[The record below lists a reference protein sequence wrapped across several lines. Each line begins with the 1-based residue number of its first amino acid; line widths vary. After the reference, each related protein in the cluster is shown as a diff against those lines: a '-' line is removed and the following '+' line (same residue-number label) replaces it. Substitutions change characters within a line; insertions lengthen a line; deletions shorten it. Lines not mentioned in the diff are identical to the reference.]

1 MSEDNRPIP
10 AEDGKQLAVGLTNM
24 SSLPRLTVAMALAG
38 KSDAA
43 SLGELLNAIGGTVC
57 SHSVE
62 TEEGLILA
70 TRLAGEQSE
79 LLMELP
85 DKTTI
90 DVDGWL
96 ISDFSFVDG
105 DEVKIALAVTL
116 RTTNGQTY
124 RSTSPT
130 VRRSMGLILAFFVS
144 RPWEAVRMQ
153 VQKRKTTKPTP
164 QLSLGYLGTLKSLT
178 VEVGSDAKKPKK

>member
-1 MSEDNRPIP
+1 MSEQNTPVP
-10 AEDGKQLAVGLTNM
+10 TEDGKQLAVGLGNM
-24 SSLPRLTVAMALAG
+24 SNLPRLTVAMALAG

-43 SLGELLNAIGGTVC
+43 TLGELMSAIGGTVC
-57 SHSVE
+57 SHSVD

-85 DKTTI
+85 DKTTLDI
-90 DVDGWL
+90 DGWL
-96 ISDFSFVDG
+96 ISDFSFIDG
-105 DEVKIALAVTL
+105 DEVKSALAITL
-116 RTTNGQTY
+116 RTVNGPSY

-144 RPWEAVRMQ
+144 RPWEPVRLQ
-153 VQKRKTTKPTP
+153 IQKRKTTKPTP
-164 QLSLGYLGTLKSLT
+164 QMSLGYLGTLKSLT